1 MGKLIAFALLL
12 VCVGASALSAEGRS
26 HNNFAASSYYEHD
39 GSLPNIGE
47 KSAEEKSAAEKTD
60 DPSMRYPKGH
70 YPGQEHVWNPTTEKY
85 ETVNDTSA
93 DPNMRYPKGHYPG
106 QEHVWN
112 PTTEKYETVN
122 DTSADP
128 NMRYPRGHYPNQ
140 EHVWN
145 STTEQYETVDGTTQ
159 DPNGGNPSEGRY
171 EHGYFG
177 EATNSYAE
185 GDTVEVL
192 TSEGQ
197 QTDTNNSDKTLGNR
211 YVAGYHN
218 GHSSNPSYTSEKT
231 ETAPD
236 LGTFDPQQGRYKHGY
251 YGTNAPTDTA
261 STTTMT
267 FMSMASEQDSTKT
280 YGPEARYI
288 YGYYG
293 GNAPKTTS
301 GNSNGEL
308 FKPVTYDSYTGNM
321 QTLPYPNSGVPYV
334 PNGDG
339 CRTAYWAE
347 NTVAWPSFLKET
359 TTCGEVFGA
368 KAEQVYGKITIFEAL
383 FLFGDD
389 YKDLLRSGCTAL
401 LNSYTRGKFPLSSL
415 KVIVALIS
423 ALDTKEDAK
432 NQALA
437 FETVNV
443 ESISGGNACT

>member
-1 MGKLIAFALLL
+1 MGKLMAFALFL
-12 VCVGASALSAEGRS
+12 VCVGASALSAEARS
-26 HNNFAASSYYEHD
+26 HENFTASSYYEHNE
-39 GSLPNIGE
+39 SLTNIDPAPEERESSDLVSTKE
-47 KSAEEKSAAEKTD
+47 KSAEEKSAEEKTD
-60 DPSMRYPKGH
+60 DRSMRYPKGH
-70 YPGQEHVWNPTTEKY
+70 YPDQEHVWNPTT
-85 ETVNDTSA
+85 D
-93 DPNMRYPKGHYPG
+93 
-106 QEHVWN
+106 Q
-112 PTTEKYETVN
+112 YETVN

-145 STTEQYETVDGTTQ
+145 PTTEQYETVDGTTG
-159 DPNGGNPSEGRY
+159 DPNGGNASQGRY

-177 EATNSYAE
+177 EATNSYA
-185 GDTVEVL
+185 GGNTVEVL

-197 QTDTNNSDKTLGNR
+197 RTDTSNSDNTVGNR
-211 YVAGYHN
+211 YAAGYHN
-218 GHSSNPSYTSEKT
+218 GHSSNPSYTSAST

-236 LGTFDPQQGRYKHGY
+236 LETFYPQQGRY
-251 YGTNAPTDTA
+251 
-261 STTTMT
+261 
-267 FMSMASEQDSTKT
+267 SMASEQDSTKT
-280 YGPEARYI
+280 YAPDERYI

-293 GNAPKTTS
+293 GNAPTTTS

-308 FKPVTYDSYTGNM
+308 FKPMTYDSYTGNM
-321 QTLPYPNSGVPYV
+321 QTLPYPSSGVPYV
-334 PNGDG
+334 PNGYG

-347 NTVAWPSFLKET
+347 NTVEWPAFLKET

-368 KAEQVYGKITIFEAL
+368 KAEQVYGTITIFEAL

-415 KVIVALIS
+415 KVIEAFIS

>member
-1 MGKLIAFALLL
+1 MAPLKTPM
-12 VCVGASALSAEGRS
+12 
-26 HNNFAASSYYEHD
+26 AATLH
-39 GSLPNIGE
+39 
-47 KSAEEKSAAEKTD
+47 
-60 DPSMRYPKGH
+60 
-70 YPGQEHVWNPTTEKY
+70 
-85 ETVNDTSA
+85 
-93 DPNMRYPKGHYPG
+93 
-106 QEHVWN
+106 
-112 PTTEKYETVN
+112 
-122 DTSADP
+122 
-128 NMRYPRGHYPNQ
+128 
-140 EHVWN
+140 
-145 STTEQYETVDGTTQ
+145 
-159 DPNGGNPSEGRY
+159 

-177 EATNSYAE
+177 EATNNYNE
-185 GDTVEVL
+185 GNTVEVL

-197 QTDTNNSDKTLGNR
+197 RTQTSNSDNTVGNR
-211 YVAGYHN
+211 HAARYHN
-218 GHSSNPSYTSEKT
+218 GHSSNPSYTSANT

-236 LGTFDPQQGRYKHGY
+236 LETFYPQQGRYTYGY

-261 STTTMT
+261 STTTKT

-280 YGPEARYI
+280 YAPEEGYI

-293 GNAPKTTS
+293 GNAPTTTS

-308 FKPVTYDSYTGNM
+308 FKPVTYDSYTGNL

-347 NTVAWPSFLKET
+347 NTVEWPAFLNET
-359 TTCGEVFGA
+359 TTCGEVFEA
-368 KAEQVYGKITIFEAL
+368 KAEQVYGTITIFEAL

-401 LNSYTRGKFPLSSL
+401 LNSYTRGKFPLSPL
-415 KVIVALIS
+415 KVIEAFIS